1 MLWNEFLNLFALH
14 IHVLC
19 LYRSKILL
27 VELVEEGV
35 TNLILGVT
43 SLILGVTSLILG
55 VISLILG
62 VTSLILGVTSLIL
75 GVSICRDYFSG
86 KGQD

>member
-1 MLWNEFLNLFALH
+1 M
-14 IHVLC
+14 
-19 LYRSKILL
+19 LL
-27 VELVEEGV
+27 VELVEE
-35 TNLILGVT
+35 
-43 SLILGVTSLILG
+43 
-55 VISLILG
+55 G